1 MLPANML
8 EGLPPNN
15 AAYLMRLRCPDAA
28 TARQVADV
36 IVESFDPAET
46 AASAFE
52 EAGDR
57 PEIEGPW
64 IVEAYFGMAPDEPQV
79 RELVSLVAGDALAAQ
94 VEFGRVQKADWVAN
108 ALAGLAPVRV
118 GRFLLHGEHDRGTVG
133 INDLGIEIEA
143 ALAFGTGH
151 HGTTRGCLIFLDAI
165 AKRRRPRKILDVGT
179 GTGVLAIAA
188 AKAFRRVVVAGDI
201 DAVAVATARTNAIR
215 NGTGAFVHVVEA
227 RGIGH
232 PALKGRFDLI
242 TANILAAP
250 LRKLAPALAKA
261 LEPGGDIILSGL
273 LGRDV
278 PGIISAYRT
287 QNLRLVARLDIDC
300 WATLLMRR

>member
-1 MLPANML
+1 ML

-28 TARQVADV
+28 MARQVADL

-52 EAGDR
+52 ETAER
-57 PEIEGPW
+57 PEVEGPW
-64 IVEAYFGMAPDEPQV
+64 IVEAYFGTAPDAPRV
-79 RELVSLVAGDALAAQ
+79 RELVALAAGPALAAQ
-94 VEFGRVQKADWVAN
+94 AEFGEVRKADWVARS
-108 ALAGLAPVRV
+108 LAGLAPVRA
-118 GRFLLHGEHDRGTVG
+118 GRFLLHGEHDRDAVG
-133 INDLGIEIEA
+133 VNDFGIEIEA

-151 HGTTRGCLIFLDAI
+151 HGTTRGCLTFLDAI
-165 AKRRRPRKILDVGT
+165 AKRRRARDILDVGT
-179 GTGVLAIAA
+179 GSGVLAIAA
-188 AKAFRRVVVAGDI
+188 ARAFRRPVVAGDI
-201 DAVAVATARTNAIR
+201 DAVAVATARANARR
-215 NGTGAFVHVVEA
+215 NGAGPFVHVVEA
-227 RGIGH
+227 RGIDH
-232 PALKGRFDLI
+232 PALNGRFDLI

-261 LEPGGDIILSGL
+261 LKPGGEIVLSGL

-287 QNLRLVARLDIDC
+287 QNLRRIGELDIDG